1 MSVSFANGSLSGDRA
16 KAAGCPGN
24 IKVVMA
30 MLMIICPIAHRA
42 LSTGVEVEP
51 SKFESLLD
59 VPRTA
64 ACPHCG
70 GAHVWH
76 KREAWLADPEFA
88 GPDLEPTNAPGS
100 MAEG

>member
-1 MSVSFANGSLSGDRA
+1 
-16 KAAGCPGN
+16 
-24 IKVVMA
+24 MA

-42 LSTGVEVEP
+42 LSTGIEVEP

-70 GAHVWH
+70 GAHVWN
-76 KREAWLADPEFA
+76 KREAWLADPAFA
-88 GPDLEPTNAPGS
+88 GSDAEPTPTPESLSG
-100 MAEG
+100 

>member
-1 MSVSFANGSLSGDRA
+1 
-16 KAAGCPGN
+16 
-24 IKVVMA
+24 MA
-30 MLMIICPIAHRA
+30 ILMIICPIAHRA
-42 LSTGVEVEP
+42 LPTGVEVEP

-64 ACPHCG
+64 ACPYCG

-88 GPDLEPTNAPGS
+88 GSDLEPIDTPES
-100 MAEG
+100 LSEP

>member
-1 MSVSFANGSLSGDRA
+1 
-16 KAAGCPGN
+16 
-24 IKVVMA
+24 MA

-42 LSTGVEVEP
+42 LSTGIEVEP

-76 KREAWLADPEFA
+76 KREAWLADPAFA
-88 GPDLEPTNAPGS
+88 GPDAEPAPTPES
-100 MAEG
+100 LSD

>member
-1 MSVSFANGSLSGDRA
+1 MAWRKALTEERAEAVGCWPSLEH
-16 KAAGCPGN
+16 
-24 IKVVMA
+24 KVVMA

-51 SKFESLLD
+51 SKFETLLD

-64 ACPHCG
+64 ACPYCG

-76 KREAWLADPEFA
+76 KREAWLADPAFER
-88 GPDLEPTNAPGS
+88 PDLEPMSTS
-100 MAEG
+100 ESL

>member
-1 MSVSFANGSLSGDRA
+1 
-16 KAAGCPGN
+16 
-24 IKVVMA
+24 MA

-59 VPRTA
+59 VPRTV
-64 ACPHCG
+64 ACAHCG

-76 KREAWLADPEFA
+76 KRESWLSDPEFA
-88 GPDLEPTNAPGS
+88 GPDPEPMDASGR
-100 MAEG
+100 MAAR

>member
-1 MSVSFANGSLSGDRA
+1 
-16 KAAGCPGN
+16 
-24 IKVVMA
+24 MA

-51 SKFESLLD
+51 AKFESLLD

-64 ACPHCG
+64 ACPYCG

-88 GPDLEPTNAPGS
+88 GPDLEPTRAPGD
-100 MAEG
+100 MAES

>member
-1 MSVSFANGSLSGDRA
+1 
-16 KAAGCPGN
+16 
-24 IKVVMA
+24 MA

-70 GAHVWH
+70 GAHVWN

-88 GPDLEPTNAPGS
+88 GPDLEPINAPGS
-100 MAEG
+100 GVYLGHTLLAA